1 MLLFDKE
8 EVVLLVER
16 VFEEDVELCEASKS
30 NIDWAIVFLGLVVVV
45 LLDVIVDGGSDDEAT
60 VGGCSED
67 FVSESDSD
75 GSSDDDGTS
84 SATVAVVLSLVFQLG
99 LTMLLGKNNTPSSLL
114 QPPW

>member
-30 NIDWAIVFLGLVVVV
+30 NIDWDIVFLGLVVVV
-45 LLDVIVDGGSDDEAT
+45 LDGEVDGGSDDEAT

-67 FVSESDSD
+67 FVSESDCCSD
-75 GSSDDDGTS
+75 GSSDDDGIP
-84 SATVAVVLSLVFQLG
+84 SATVAVVSSLLVFQFG
-99 LTMLLGKNNTPSSLL
+99 LTILGNNTPSSLL